1 MPKLPDSG
9 FDRVSAF
16 YDPLSRLVFGGA
28 LEQAQLALLPF
39 VPDKARVLLIGG
51 GSGKLLEQLLGTG
64 KKLQILYLEASPNML
79 RKAQQRAQARIQSIN
94 SAEVDFRLGTE
105 DALLPQ
111 EQFEVVLTPFLLDL
125 FPAPRL
131 RHLMQRLHAALAP
144 GGHWLFVDFWPV
156 AAPPPLRQRLLLK
169 GMYVFFGLLSDVKA
183 TGLPDFE
190 VQFRQ
195 LYLQEVYSAQFY
207 RGMVQAKV
215 YRRLAEV

>member
-1 MPKLPDSG
+1 LSKLPDSG

-79 RKAQQRAQARIQSIN
+79 RKAQQRAQAKIKSIN

-111 EQFEVVLTPFLLDL
+111 EQFDVVLTPFLLDL

-131 RHLMQRLHAALAP
+131 RHLMQRLHAALVP
-144 GGHWLFVDFWPV
+144 GGWWLFADFWPV
-156 AAPPPLRQRLLLK
+156 VSPPPLRQRLLLR
-169 GMYVFFGLLSDVKA
+169 GMYVFFGLLSKVKA
-183 TGLPDFE
+183 RRLPDFGA
-190 VQFRQ
+190 QFRA
-195 LYLQEVYSAQFY
+195 LYLQEEYAKAFY
-207 RGMVQAKV
+207 AGMVQAKV
-215 YRRLAEV
+215 YRRPAEV